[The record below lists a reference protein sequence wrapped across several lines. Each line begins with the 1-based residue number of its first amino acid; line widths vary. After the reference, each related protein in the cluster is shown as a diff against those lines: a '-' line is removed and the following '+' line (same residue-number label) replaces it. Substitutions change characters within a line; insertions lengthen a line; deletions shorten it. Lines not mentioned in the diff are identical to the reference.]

1 MIPLPNGT
9 PTGENVVLI
18 GVLKFGTSFCR
29 GPVGNRPKIVR
40 TKSFRDSPGTSPD
53 WWFNQKSWSNS
64 PVEGKVVFLCF
75 SHYLEGFLYIQTV
88 VGLGIS
94 EASTVSQHLTAFGMR
109 LRHQIQSMTD
119 IPQTRWGPPVGHVA
133 KCVKHLW
140 TSDLPKT
147 QGKMKGLKGPKYMTP

>member
-40 TKSFRDSPGTSPD
+40 TKNFRDSPGTSPD

-75 SHYLEGFLYIQTV
+75 SHYLEGTV
-88 VGLGIS
+88 VGFGIS

-119 IPQTRWGPPVGHVA
+119 IPQTRWGPRVG
-133 KCVKHLW
+133 KRRKMRQTPL
-140 TSDLPKT
+140 DLPKT
-147 QGKMKGLKGPKYMTP
+147 YGKMKGLKFWKALNIWPHNS